1 MSIKSFVMV
10 RRGLREALLTGGL
23 ALCLFFLCVEGGVTQ
38 GYAGQ
43 QGMHTQNSLPVP
55 VRRMVDEIRQAA
67 QSGEVERL
75 REVLQLNEL
84 QPVINGKVLHDP
96 VTFWKQRSA
105 DHKAYAL
112 LATLVSLLRVPP
124 CQKKTKSGMLY
135 LWPYFACVP
144 LDRLRPAEK
153 VRFYELVPAQ
163 KAAQMLRKKR
173 YGHAVLTIGADG
185 TWHSYEDHIKP

>member
-1 MSIKSFVMV
+1 M
-10 RRGLREALLTGGL
+10 GGL
-23 ALCLFFLCVEGGVTQ
+23 ALCLFFLCVEGALARDQ
-38 GYAGQ
+38 LGQ
-43 QGMHTQNSLPVP
+43 QGRHSREPLPVP
-55 VRRMVDEIRQAA
+55 VLRMVEEIRQAA

-84 QPVINGKVLHDP
+84 QPVINGQVLHDP
-96 VTFWKQRSA
+96 VSFWQQRSA

-112 LATLVSLLRVPP
+112 LATLVSLLRMSP

-185 TWHSYEDHIKP
+185 TWHSYEDHAKP